1 MRTSRARP
9 WVAALVFG
17 TAGVFP
23 LQAQVDYR
31 NSDDLRPTRVADAY
45 PIERFA
51 FEFSAGGRL
60 RGGDA
65 AASPHLEYGLFRN
78 FMVGVGGEFGAAG
91 SHAEVSALWN
101 ARRETPG
108 FPALS
113 FSAAVGEDPV
123 IGVLATRSFGL
134 TRLHF
139 NGGLDLSG
147 PADWWGGVAA
157 DWTLFR
163 TSTLVVSELVA
174 ERVAQRVEWS
184 AAVGVRRQITP
195 TVVLHGGVSQGL
207 GRLGTEFNL
216 GLSYAFAIAG
226 LMARGSR

>member
-1 MRTSRARP
+1 MGTSLARP
-9 WVAALVFG
+9 WVAALLFG
-17 TAGVFP
+17 SAGAFP

-31 NSDDLRPTRVADAY
+31 NLDDLRPTRVTDAY

-60 RGGDA
+60 RGGEGA
-65 AASPHLEYGLFRN
+65 AAPHLEYGLFRN
-78 FMVGVGGEFGAAG
+78 FMVGVGGEFGAAE

-108 FPALS
+108 FPAVS
-113 FSAAVGEDPV
+113 VSAAVGQDPV
-123 IGVLATRSFGL
+123 IGLLATRSFGL
-134 TRLHF
+134 TRLHL

-174 ERVAQRVEWS
+174 ERVAQTVEWS
-184 AAVGVRRQITP
+184 AALGLRRQITP
-195 TVVLHGGVSQGL
+195 TVVLHGGVSQGF
-207 GRLGTEFNL
+207 GGLGTEFNL
-216 GLSYAFAIAG
+216 GLSYAFAIPG
-226 LMARGSR
+226 LLPRGSR